1 MKLNEPRMFDI
12 LNKLLSKE
20 KISALERQIIFQDRD
35 GSYNLFGTYIISK
48 TDFGYKVEKKYTY
61 TVHTFSDLKNAVTW
75 STLDKCG
82 NLNGASRVLVLDGQ
96 LSGTTQNMIVHE
108 NLYKRAK
115 NVEQQSL
122 FLNKLHEGRIKKQTM
137 TREMNGYIERCKAW
151 QYQQFAQN
159 ATK

>member
-20 KISALERQIIFQDRD
+20 KISTLERQIIFQERN

-48 TDFGYKVEKKYTY
+48 TDVGYIVEKKHTY
-61 TVHTFSDLKNAVTW
+61 TSHLFTDLKNAVTW

-82 NLNGASRVLVLDGQ
+82 NLNGSSRVLVLDRQ
-96 LSGTTQNMIVHE
+96 LAGTTQNMLVHE

-115 NVEQQSL
+115 DVDQQSI
-122 FLNKLHEGRIKKQTM
+122 FLNKLHEGRIKKQAM
-137 TREMNGYIERCKAW
+137 TTEMNGFIERCKSW

-159 ATK
+159 AAK

>member
-1 MKLNEPRMFDI
+1 MKLNEPKMFDI

-35 GSYNLFGTYIISK
+35 GSYNLFGTYIIAK
-48 TDFGYKVEKKYTY
+48 TDLGYVVEKKHTY
-61 TVHTFSDLKNAVTW
+61 TVHTFVDLKNAVTW

-82 NLNGASRVLVLDGQ
+82 NVNGANRVVILDRQ
-96 LSGTTQNMIVHE
+96 LSGTSQNMIVHE

-115 NVEQQSL
+115 DADQQSL
-122 FLNKLHEGRIKKQTM
+122 FLNKLNEGRVKKQAM
-137 TREMNGYIERCKAW
+137 TLEMNGFIERCKAW

-159 ATK
+159 PAK